1 MATFS
6 FAYELVDE
14 DGDFPVAIS
23 RMEQQAEQRR
33 LISSKKVR
41 RFKIRSPKLTKT
53 QMQAWQTFYDA
64 RSGQLDQFDFASP
77 FEGDFDVILNV
88 RFASPLKM
96 RFTGMTHTVTAD
108 LLVVNQ
114 DES

>member
-1 MATFS
+1 MAELTLI
-6 FAYELVDE
+6 YESITE
-14 DGDFPVAIS
+14 DADFPVAVS
-23 RMEQQAEQRR
+23 RFEQQSEQRR

-41 RFKIRSPKLTKT
+41 KFKIRSPWLIKA
-53 QMQAWQTFYDA
+53 QVQAWQTFYDA
-64 RSGQLDQFDFASP
+64 RSGQLDQFDFNSP
-77 FEGDFDVILNV
+77 IEGDFDQTLNV

-96 RFTGMTHTVTAD
+96 EFKNAVYRVTAD